1 MVEKNVM
8 ALTDKKLAFVEAIRD
23 GCNQT
28 EAAIRAGYSENTAQ
42 VQGSRLMTDPDVM
55 HALSGELSEGDISI
69 PETSDPLEFLEK
81 IWNANGLEVKDRIA
95 AARAALPYK
104 HSRLG
109 ETGKKE
115 KQKEDAKNAT
125 TGGGKFGTLGSQM
138 RS

>member
-1 MVEKNVM
+1 MVRFHVM
-8 ALTDKKLAFVEAIRD
+8 ALTDKKLAFVEAIHE
-23 GCNQT
+23 GLNQT
-28 EAAIRAGYSENTAQ
+28 EAAIKAGYSEKTAQ
-42 VQGSRLMTDPDVM
+42 VQGSRLMNDPDVM
-55 HALSGELSEGDISI
+55 QALAGSVEDGELNI
-69 PETSDPLEFLEK
+69 PETSDPLEFLQTV
-81 IWNANGLEVKDRIA
+81 WNSNGLEVKDRIA

-115 KQKEDAKNAT
+115 KQKEEAKNTT